1 MPGSVELEVLRMPI
15 IENFQMM
22 DGFWIYFDE
31 DSKSVKIGIR
41 RNKNTDELSYKM
53 SKLAE
58 RPSSNEG
65 EITSVLRRIRSYLG
79 YK

>member
-1 MPGSVELEVLRMPI
+1 
-15 IENFQMM
+15 M